1 MKILNVF
8 CLFAA
13 SFFLSFPVYGQQM
26 PVGNVMSTVS
36 CSLNDGV
43 GMGELVRWFRANPRN
58 PDSTNLVFIR
68 QPLVANSTFTDNYD
82 FRIATYYGSYDE
94 YISQREARRGG
105 GGSEPRVLPTPLP
118 RDMFTCDFG
127 ALSVA
132 LVRNIP
138 DGDPFTGDDT
148 LLTSRLCFL
157 NEGSNVGDA
166 YNFVAGIAAG
176 FSRGGDNALMQV
188 STRAFGPIQ
197 NATAGRAVVV
207 SEVSSTADSMASR
220 LDLTREGLN
229 VAEGLENVMA
239 CNYPSLWRTHAVY
252 RPDN

>member
-8 CLFAA
+8 CLFAV
-13 SFFLSFPVYGQQM
+13 SFFLSFSVYGQQM
-26 PVGNVMSTVS
+26 PERNVMSTVS

-43 GMGELVRWFRANPRN
+43 DMGELVRWFRANPRN

-105 GGSEPRVLPTPLP
+105 GGNEPRVLPTPLP

-157 NEGSNVGDA
+157 TEGRNVADA
-166 YNFVAGIAAG
+166 YNFVTGIAAG